1 MVLNLNLFTSV
12 AIRMPAKKNVCV
24 WFQAKNYV
32 NDEKMLNK
40 NTIIDIN
47 FYLSTLEIYCGVS
60 KTTFDHLYSMI
71 KDHFQIQE
79 KHLLWFL
86 VYLRQYNS
94 LDIHAV
100 NFGVSVRTFKTWV
113 DNCFVAFNIVLKNK
127 LKEDVL
133 LNPNILDNLVIKE
146 YSFGSGDAIQTKLV
160 NCAVDTTLLQ
170 IPKPIDGYLYKSLYC
185 TKHKIHGYKYEAVV
199 GLKGEL
205 LSLRGPFPGS
215 QHDASIY
222 SSIGNEIDHL
232 LSPSY
237 WMLGDKG
244 YIGGNRIFAPNKKL
258 SRKEPSI
265 RNPNKTMKVKVPF
278 TPEQKAENSFINSNR
293 AVARASFVLGSTEI
307 MVSPHADK
315 VARSTQSSLIH
326 GMAETKQA
334 LLARYIKR
342 NGSSPSIAL
351 LYPQL

>member
-12 AIRMPAKKNVCV
+12 AIRMHAKKNVCV

-146 YSFGSGDAIQTKLV
+146 YSFGTGDAIQTKLV

-185 TKHKIHGYKYEAVV
+185 TNFK
-199 GLKGEL
+199 
-205 LSLRGPFPGS
+205 
-215 QHDASIY
+215 
-222 SSIGNEIDHL
+222 N
-232 LSPSY
+232 
-237 WMLGDKG
+237 
-244 YIGGNRIFAPNKKL
+244 
-258 SRKEPSI
+258 
-265 RNPNKTMKVKVPF
+265 
-278 TPEQKAENSFINSNR
+278 
-293 AVARASFVLGSTEI
+293 
-307 MVSPHADK
+307 
-315 VARSTQSSLIH
+315 
-326 GMAETKQA
+326 
-334 LLARYIKR
+334 
-342 NGSSPSIAL
+342 
-351 LYPQL
+351 